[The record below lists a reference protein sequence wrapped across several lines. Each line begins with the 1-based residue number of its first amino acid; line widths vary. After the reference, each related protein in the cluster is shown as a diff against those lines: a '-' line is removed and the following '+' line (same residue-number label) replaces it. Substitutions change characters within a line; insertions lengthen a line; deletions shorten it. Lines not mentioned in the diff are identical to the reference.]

1 MRLLLKASFLYH
13 FCNFVDWNPIIHVRY
28 YGGNEYI
35 DELETLC
42 QERALAAFHVDGKK
56 WGVNV
61 QPLSGSPANFAVY
74 TAILKP
80 HDRIMVN
87 YFSLTRFWLF
97 QNGSPFCYCFNVWWY
112 VTRVWICLMGDI
124 CLMDSW
130 HLKDAYQPH
139 QFILNL
145 CLIDLMNQQ
154 VLIFC
159 H

>member
-1 MRLLLKASFLYH
+1 MRILLNVSLLFR
-13 FCNFVDWNPIIHVRY
+13 FCNFIDWIFIIYIIIHIRY

-42 QERALAAFHVDGKK
+42 QERALAAFHVDGKN

-87 YFSLTRFWLF
+87 YF
-97 QNGSPFCYCFNVWWY
+97 P
-112 VTRVWICLMGDI
+112 
-124 CLMDSW
+124 
-130 HLKDAYQPH
+130 
-139 QFILNL
+139 LN
-145 CLIDLMNQQ
+145 
-154 VLIFC
+154 
-159 H
+159 